1 MTLAV
6 AGAAIEEVAEEAA
19 RVFAARAAE
28 AIEEGVHAARRGYR
42 LAQRRVEGA
51 ADDATAC
58 IRRQPLRAVGVAF
71 GAGLAIGAASGFVA
85 VVIGRRFA
93 RFRT

>member
-1 MTLAV
+1 MTPAV
-6 AGAAIEEVAEEAA
+6 AGAAIEEAADEA
-19 RVFAARAAE
+19 RVFAAKAAE
-28 AIEEGVHAARRGYR
+28 AVQEGVHAARRSYR
-42 LAQRRVEGA
+42 LAKRRAEDA

-58 IRRQPLRAVGVAF
+58 IRKQPLTAVGVAF
-71 GAGLAIGAASGFVA
+71 VAGLAIGAASGFVA